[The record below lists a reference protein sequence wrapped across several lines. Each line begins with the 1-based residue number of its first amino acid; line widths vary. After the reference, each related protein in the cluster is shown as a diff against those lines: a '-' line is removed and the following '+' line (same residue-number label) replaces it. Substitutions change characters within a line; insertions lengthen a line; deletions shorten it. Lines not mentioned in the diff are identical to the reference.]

1 MRITVNQSFEA
12 VMRSCGDDSR
22 PHGWIDDAFID
33 AYVALHR
40 LGIAHSVEVRDEQ
53 DALIGGLYGV
63 RIARFFAGESMFHR
77 VTDASKVALWAAC
90 ELFALDGV
98 TLFDVQWNTEHLESM
113 GAQTMSRARYLRALG
128 AAVAPSPT

>member
-1 MRITVNQSFEA
+1 MHITLNESFEA
-12 VMRSCGDDSR
+12 VMRSCGDEGR

-33 AYVALHR
+33 AYVELHR
-40 LGIAHSVEVRDEQ
+40 LGIAHSVEVRNESGE
-53 DALIGGLYGV
+53 LIGGLYGV

-98 TLFDVQWNTEHLESM
+98 TLFDVQWNTDHLESM
-113 GAQTMSRARYLRALG
+113 GAQSISRAKYLKALA
-128 AAVAPSPT
+128 AAVGPPAK